1 MWNFPLVPP
10 TASEEGF
17 GISLLYW
24 VITGLA
30 VVFGSIVLF
39 GVIYLAVRY
48 RADNNA
54 VDRSNAVDSDLR
66 VELAWTL
73 VPLVLALIMFGWAAK
88 LYADIYAPR
97 EGYYEVFV
105 IGKQWM
111 WHCQHPN
118 GVRENNVLTLPA
130 GRLVK
135 ATIISQDVL
144 HAFSIPAF
152 RVKRDAV
159 PGRYNAM
166 YFTPTKPGE
175 YHLFC
180 TEYCGTKHSEMIG
193 KVIVLPEKE
202 FQAWLEKGGQGLA
215 TATTSMGGG
224 AAAGGGTLTLA
235 QQGEQ
240 TFKALGCNA
249 CHMNPNS
256 AVKVPDITKT
266 WGSDI
271 MLEDGRIVKGDEAYI
286 RESILNPSAKI
297 HKGYQN
303 LMPPYQGQVS
313 EEQLVQLIAYIQSL
327 ADSSTGG
334 N

>member
-10 TASEEGF
+10 TASKEGAD
-17 GISLLYW
+17 ISLLYW
-24 VITGLA
+24 AITTLA

-54 VDRSNAVDSDLR
+54 VDRSNATESDLR

-73 VPLVLALIMFGWAAK
+73 IPLVLALIMFGWATK

-118 GVRENNVLTLPA
+118 GARENNVLTLPA

-135 ATIISQDVL
+135 ASIISQDVI

-193 KVIVLPEKE
+193 KVVVLPEKE
-202 FQAWLEKGGQGLA
+202 FQAWLEKNAPGA
-215 TATTSMGGG
+215 TAMTTTTG
-224 AAAGGGTLTLA
+224 AAGAGLTLA

-249 CHMNPNS
+249 CHLNPNS
-256 AVKVPDITKT
+256 AVKVPDLTKT
-266 WGSDI
+266 WGSEI
-271 MLEDGRIVKGDEAYI
+271 PLEGGGTVKGDEAYI
-286 RESILNPSAKI
+286 RESILNPGAKI
-297 HKGYQN
+297 HAGYQN

-313 EEQLVQLIAYIQSL
+313 EEQLVQLIAYIKSL
-327 ADSSTGG
+327 AGVGEGG
-334 N
+334 K